1 MVIAVLLDG
10 HHATPDN
17 KKTGGWCVI
26 AASNTVL
33 ENKQAGR
40 EGWGSGDIG
49 IHHSGWTLT
58 GRQVKCWPSL
68 EEALDTDHV
77 VIGAGLAGSSLALH
91 LARQGVAVVVLEARQ
106 PGWGASGRNAGH
118 VLPTLRNLQVFERF
132 PDRGRRFL
140 SLFDEW
146 HTLPFQLAREYAIDC
161 DAVQSGYL
169 NAMQTPTQL
178 QRFNASM
185 RHWQGRQQIYEL
197 GAEEMRSMTGSAR
210 YPHGVLYASGGRIN
224 PWLFSNGLT
233 NAAVGHG
240 ARVYGDT
247 EALAIQ
253 PVGQRWKVIT
263 ARGEVT
269 AARVIFCTNAYPTNI
284 VPAFTNCYY
293 PLTAYALAT
302 APLPEPLREIIM
314 PGRQT
319 LAQVPMDLHPLVI
332 DEQHRLVTASIP
344 SARRPHDAAWHF
356 RQHLRWIHRTWPE
369 ASAFPL
375 ELQAYWTGRV
385 AMRDQQ
391 FPGIYEVQ
399 PGVYGLMHFNAWG
412 NVMAPLLGKLLGE
425 ALAADDLAS
434 LPFPVQRPQAVSF
447 AGKHELLV
455 RKLLI
460 PAARLA
466 QRLGVI

>member
-1 MVIAVLLDG
+1 MRRA
-10 HHATPDN
+10 
-17 KKTGGWCVI
+17 CE
-26 AASNTVL
+26 TVM
-33 ENKQAGR
+33 EADRVVR
-40 EGWGSGDIG
+40 EDWGSGAIDVR
-49 IHHSGWTLT
+49 HSGWTRA
-58 GRQVKCWPSL
+58 GRQVERWPL
-68 EEALDTDHV
+68 LQETLDTDCV
-77 VIGAGLAGSSLALH
+77 VVGAGLAGSSVALH
-91 LARQGVAVVVLEARQ
+91 LARQGVATVVLEARQ

-118 VLPTLRNLQVFERF
+118 VLPTLRDLKVFEQF
-132 PDRGRRFL
+132 PDQGRRFL
-140 SLFDEW
+140 ALFDEL

-178 QRFNASM
+178 QRFKASM
-185 RHWQGRQQIYEL
+185 RHWQGRQQIHEL
-197 GAEEMRSMTGSAR
+197 GAQEMHAMTGSAR

-224 PWLFSNGLT
+224 PWLFSNGLIK
-233 NAAVGHG
+233 AAVGHG

-253 PVGQRWKVIT
+253 PVGQRWQVTT
-263 ARGEVT
+263 ARGTVT
-269 AARVIFCTNAYPTNI
+269 AARVIFCTNAYPTSI
-284 VPAFTNCYY
+284 VPAFTSCYY

-302 APLPEPLREIIM
+302 EPLPEPLREIIM
-314 PGRQT
+314 PGGQT

-344 SARRPHDAAWHF
+344 SALRPRDAAWHF
-356 RQHLRWIHRTWPE
+356 RQHLCWIHRTWPE
-369 ASAFPL
+369 ARAFPL
-375 ELQAYWTGRV
+375 QLQAYWTGRV

-391 FPGIYEVQ
+391 FPGVYEVQ

-425 ALAADDLAS
+425 ALAAEDLAS
-434 LPFPVQRPQAVSF
+434 LPFPVTRPQAVGF

-455 RKLLI
+455 RRLMI